1 MNGSSDT
8 VATVGIVLVLSA
20 WEPEIAPLRR
30 RLARPPARALA
41 HTIVCRPAGVG
52 AVDAAIGAARA
63 IAEVK
68 PVQIIFVG
76 TAGSYPGRRTAPA
89 IGGVALPDELVLC
102 STAAL
107 RGDGYLPAPV
117 VQRVPAA
124 PALLAG
130 LRGASPSI
138 GGGGAAVSPL
148 AITRSATLARRIARA
163 TGAAYENL
171 ETFSVARAA
180 ALAGLPFAAV
190 LGIANRVGPTAHAEW
205 RRHHQA
211 ASKAA
216 CAVVWDWLR
225 SDA

>member
-1 MNGSSDT
+1 M
-8 VATVGIVLVLSA
+8 GIILVLSA

-30 RLARPPARALA
+30 RLARPPAGGLA
-41 HTIVCRPAGVG
+41 RTIVCRAVGVG

-63 IAEVK
+63 IAEVS
-68 PVQIIFVG
+68 PAQVVFVG
-76 TAGSYPGRRTAPA
+76 TAGTYPGAGAARPMGA
-89 IGGVALPDELVLC
+89 VALPDELVLC

-107 RGDGYLPAPV
+107 RGDGYLPGPV

-124 PALLAG
+124 AALLAA

-138 GGGGAAVSPL
+138 DGNGGAASPL
-148 AITRSATLARRIARA
+148 AITQSATLARRIARA

-180 ALAGLPFAAV
+180 ALADLPMAAV
-190 LGIANRVGPTAHAEW
+190 LGIANRVGPAAHAEW

-216 CAVVWDWLR
+216 CAVVWAWLR
-225 SDA
+225 GDSG